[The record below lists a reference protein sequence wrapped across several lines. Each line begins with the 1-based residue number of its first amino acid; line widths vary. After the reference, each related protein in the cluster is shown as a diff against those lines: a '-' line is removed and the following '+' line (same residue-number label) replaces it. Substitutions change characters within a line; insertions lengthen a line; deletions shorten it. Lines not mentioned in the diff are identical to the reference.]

1 MPRQGLGHSSVDIY
15 NMVTPGTDDPVWK
28 HPGAGQLMMG
38 YQQTRSNFVLFSQDA
53 TDTEAWTKQNTAIDS
68 TLYEAPDNST
78 TANAIKSN
86 TTGSKNYYLQQQS
99 LSITAGK
106 TYTVSVHLKKGNLG
120 FGWLRAGDGTTNYS
134 AVFNLNTGAVTNTSQ
149 VLSTSVDAMDDDW
162 FRCSITFQAQNT
174 SSSGDVIV
182 FAQIDATDNTPNVA
196 VSGIVLLYVWGWQL
210 EENSEM
216 SAYIVTTNSAR
227 TTTET
232 LNDTSETWDFD
243 SADLMPEADPDDD
256 GVWEVPA
263 NVVLNGDYEELGSE
277 LVTNGDFSETTTVGW
292 SNSYQAPFVVENNML
307 KTTALSTGS
316 AIEYTIN
323 GLTIGS
329 TYKIEW
335 DYIVGTGASPKWRVL
350 DSDQSAIRTYTDS
363 SSLYYFIPTA
373 TTVRFSPLY
382 QCGTAGT
389 FYFDNVSIKQ
399 VDPNDRWSL
408 TNTTISDGVLNF
420 PDNSSAAKFAIH
432 SNTSMMDV
440 GSTYEITLNVSK
452 TAGGVL
458 KVLSGTGGS
467 VLTPDVS
474 ISSSGTHTFTA
485 TNNTNGGALFLYT
498 TAGENFQGTVD
509 NVTVREYAIQP
520 QDV

>member
-1 MPRQGLGHSSVDIY
+1 MPRSGLGMPIVSGAS
-15 NMVTPGTDDPVWK
+15 NAPVTVIDDLLWEDF
-28 HPGAGQLMMG
+28 GGSGGEIALN
-38 YQQTRSNFVLFSQDA
+38 YQETRTNVVLHSQDT
-53 TDTEAWTKQNTAIDS
+53 TDAEAWTKQNTAIDS

-86 TTGSKNYYLQQQS
+86 TTGSKNYYLQQQN
-99 LSITAGK
+99 LSVTAGK
-106 TYTVSVHLKKGNLG
+106 TYTASVHLKKGNLG

-277 LVTNGDFSETTTVGW
+277 EVTNGDFSNGGTTWSVYSDPTFENSSVIFTNGARIYKSVVSASSLIYKIVIDFSNISGDGVQILVGNG
-292 SNSYQAPFVVENNML
+292 NSFVNYSVSDIVNNNNQIVAYSSFVGSSL
-307 KTTALSTGS
+307 LFIYSLSTNTN
-316 AIEYTIN
+316 ATI
-323 GLTIGS
+323 T
-329 TYKIEW
+329 
-335 DYIVGTGASPKWRVL
+335 
-350 DSDQSAIRTYTDS
+350 
-363 SSLYYFIPTA
+363 
-373 TTVRFSPLY
+373 
-382 QCGTAGT
+382 
-389 FYFDNVSIKQ
+389 NVSVKQ
-399 VDPNDRWSL
+399 VDPNDRWALDSGWSIEDGKL
-408 TNTTISDGVLNF
+408 KATSTALEATQTSVFTTGN
-420 PDNSSAAKFAIH
+420 
-432 SNTSMMDV
+432 
-440 GSTYEITLNVSK
+440 TYEITFTLDSIASGSVK
-452 TAGGVL
+452 VKAGTSAGTIRTSAGTYTQVIDVL
-458 KVLSGTGGS
+458 FGSSLVFDMHASGTC
-467 VLTPDVS
+467 V
-474 ISSSGTHTFTA
+474 I
-485 TNNTNGGALFLYT
+485 
-498 TAGENFQGTVD
+498 D
-509 NVTVREYAIQP
+509 NVIVREYAIQP